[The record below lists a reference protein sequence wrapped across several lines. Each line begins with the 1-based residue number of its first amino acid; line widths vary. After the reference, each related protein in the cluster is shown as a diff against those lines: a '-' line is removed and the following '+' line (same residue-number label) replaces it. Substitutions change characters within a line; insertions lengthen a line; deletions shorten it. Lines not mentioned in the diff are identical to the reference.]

1 MCKGVGG
8 PPDIPRS
15 HRHDDV
21 AFLRQCGEAVHHLI
35 EAGDKLDPVA
45 YLLLDKLGQAIPGD
59 AGIGLSGGGAYTSVR
74 IGTIGQAEKRAN
86 SSINWPVRL

>member
-1 MCKGVGG
+1 MCKGVSG

-45 YLLLDKLGQAIPGD
+45 
-59 AGIGLSGGGAYTSVR
+59 
-74 IGTIGQAEKRAN
+74 
-86 SSINWPVRL
+86 